1 MKEGRKEEMKEGRK
15 KKQIISANMNK
26 PGTRTEL
33 KVSAIENG
41 TVIDHIPSKNVF
53 QVVRIL
59 NLSEAEDLVL
69 FGTNL
74 ESRKMGKK
82 GIVKVSNMFF
92 KPDEINKIALVAP
105 NATLIVI
112 RNFGVVD
119 KKKVEVPDTVEKI
132 VKCFNPNC
140 ITNNEQISTLFT
152 VIDKQDLKLRCHY
165 CEKITARDNISFL

>member
-1 MKEGRKEEMKEGRK
+1 MD
-15 KKQIISANMNK
+15 K
-26 PGTRTEL
+26 PGARTEL

-53 QVVRIL
+53 QVIRIL

-74 ESRKMGKK
+74 DSRKMGKK
-82 GIVKVSNMFF
+82 GIVKVSNKFF

-112 RNFGVVD
+112 KKFQVIE
-119 KKKVEVPDTVEKI
+119 KKKVEVPEVVEKI

-140 ITNNEQISTLFT
+140 ITNHEAISTLFS

-165 CEKITARDNISFL
+165 CEKITARDNIAFL